1 MGNVVMSLND
11 RELTLLSDGIL
22 AMIGNAGQ
30 AKALCVIQ
38 NHRTL
43 LTPT

>member
-22 AMIGNAGQ
+22 AMTQ
-30 AKALCVIQ
+30 DRQKALCVIQ